1 VSSTRSEPPVV
12 PRVRALAPDLARGT
26 MLAVIALAHSQIL
39 ARPFLGSVPE
49 PGPALDTAVQI
60 LLTLFVDSRGYPMF
74 AALFGYGMVQILRSR
89 EPRLGWDGT
98 RRLLRRRGGWLVV
111 FGFVHVLL
119 LFPGDILASYGV
131 LALLFVGALRW
142 PDPRLFAVAGGLAV
156 LGALVYGTVLALPA
170 PEGDPAVA
178 LDPLVSAVYR
188 LAAFPLVM
196 PMNAVMA
203 AAPVLIGI
211 WAGRRRLLD
220 EPERHRRLLGRVAVA
235 GITIAAAGAA
245 PHALVTTGL
254 WHFNPGAGVLIVLGA
269 LHTLVGYAGGLGYAA
284 LVGLVAARLSR
295 LAPPTGGPVRISADP
310 GFRWVRR
317 RTEPRIGHTRP
328 VRRCGQREA
337 GPSRYVAD
345 FRWGALAAAWPVTS
359 ALAACG
365 QRSMTCYLA
374 QSVAWLLLLEPYTA
388 DLGGALGVAAAAA
401 VGLGV
406 WLVTVVA
413 ADLLRRA
420 GRPGPA
426 EALLRHLVYRPS
438 GRG

>member
-1 VSSTRSEPPVV
+1 
-12 PRVRALAPDLARGT
+12 
-26 MLAVIALAHSQIL
+26 MLAVIALAHSQVL
-39 ARPFLGSVPE
+39 ARPFIGHVPD
-49 PGPALDTAVQI
+49 PGPAIDTAVQA

-89 EPRLGWDGT
+89 EPALGWDGA
-98 RRLLRRRGGWLVV
+98 RRLLRRRGRWLVV

-142 PDPRLFAVAGGLAV
+142 PAARLFGVAGGLAA
-156 LGALVYGTVLALPA
+156 LGALVYGSVLALPVPGGLA
-170 PEGDPAVA
+170 EEV
-178 LDPLVSAVYR
+178 DPLLSAAYR
-188 LAAFPLVM
+188 VASFPLAM

-203 AAPVLIGI
+203 AAPLLVGI

-220 EPERHRRLLGRVAVA
+220 EPERHHHLLVRVAGI
-235 GITIAAAGAA
+235 GITIAAVGAV
-245 PHALVTTGL
+245 PHAFVTTGF
-254 WHFNPGAGVLIVLGA
+254 WHPGTGVLVALGTV
-269 LHTLVGYAGGLGYAA
+269 HTLAGYSGGLGYAA

-295 LAPPTGGPVRISADP
+295 RAPGRLTN
-310 GFRWVRR
+310 
-317 RTEPRIGHTRP
+317 
-328 VRRCGQREA
+328 
-337 GPSRYVAD
+337 
-345 FRWGALAAAWPVTS
+345 

-374 QSVAWLLLLEPYTA
+374 QSVAWLVLLEPYLL
-388 DLGGALGVAAAAA
+388 DLGGAVGVAAAAA

-426 EALLRHLVYRPS
+426 ESLLRRLAYRT
-438 GRG
+438 